1 MKSNANWDDLI
12 DAKEASEL
20 FKKDASYFRYLVKE
34 EKLTENVDCKKF
46 GKTWV
51 FSKKSLEKYF
61 KK

>member
-1 MKSNANWDDLI
+1 MKSNVNWDDLI
-12 DAKEASEL
+12 DASEASKMFE
-20 FKKDASYFRYLVKE
+20 KDTSYFRYLVKVG
-34 EKLTENVDCKKF
+34 KLTENVDCKKF